1 MDFHTLTRKALQA
14 LCKQN
19 GIPANITNVAMADSL
34 SALQHVTN
42 SSIPFDDFEKQT
54 FQKSLIVEN
63 ADANM
68 SEAAVVAKAESFSPL
83 PVNIATQFPRPTSA
97 KSSGKKRPESAMY
110 ISDDNDESLDTS
122 NKMDK
127 DEDLEEVEMK
137 KKDEVIVGKEEIVE
151 EFKATSLRQLKKLL
165 KSKLKIEDSKDTK
178 VVEKT
183 RIALSEVPVNQ
194 MNVKEN

>member
-1 MDFHTLTRKALQA
+1 MIVDSDDD
-14 LCKQN
+14 
-19 GIPANITNVAMADSL
+19 ITEEEFSEDESVADIS
-34 SALQHVTN
+34 
-42 SSIPFDDFEKQT
+42 EKQT

-110 ISDDNDESLDTS
+110 ISDANDESLDTS
-122 NKMDK
+122 TEMDK

-183 RIALSEVPVNQ
+183 RIALSEVPENQ

>member
-1 MDFHTLTRKALQA
+1 
-14 LCKQN
+14 
-19 GIPANITNVAMADSL
+19 
-34 SALQHVTN
+34 
-42 SSIPFDDFEKQT
+42 
-54 FQKSLIVEN
+54 
-63 ADANM
+63 
-68 SEAAVVAKAESFSPL
+68 
-83 PVNIATQFPRPTSA
+83 
-97 KSSGKKRPESAMY
+97 MY

-122 NKMDK
+122 TEMDK

-183 RIALSEVPVNQ
+183 RIALSEVPENQ